1 MADMKVGIRIGA
13 TMDGSVGA
21 VVGKT
26 VRRLDRLKGAQR
38 DLAAAQERLSAR
50 RGALFDAFA
59 TGTVLAAPF
68 VGATRAAIVFESKM
82 ADVRK
87 VVDFET
93 PEQFQAMSRDI
104 LELSTRIPLAASG
117 IGDIVAAAGQ
127 AGVARGELLLFAED
141 VAKISVAF
149 DMTGEAA
156 GNAMTGLAT
165 NFGLTHAGSMMLA
178 GTVNHLSNNMD
189 ATAPAM
195 LNVMNRA
202 GGIATQFG
210 LTGQETAALAAT
222 FLALK
227 TPPEVAGTA
236 ISTMLTR
243 LADAPNQSQKFH
255 DALDELGLSAEEL
268 KMHIEEDA
276 QGALTSLLETIGDS
290 EDVIPILS
298 ALFGQEIADDIAK
311 LVGRTDQYTKA
322 LGLSKDET
330 AAASS
335 INEEYAARAATTENN
350 LQLLANK
357 TNVLAVNVGDALLP
371 AVNSA
376 VDVLGKFITAGA
388 GLAAEFPGVTT
399 AVVALAGGLGTL
411 VVGAALGRYA
421 AALVSVGWART
432 RIAAFRAMDG
442 AAALGRGLGRLSDGG
457 MAMAGRGARG
467 LGRGFR
473 GVARAAAR
481 PGDVVRGLG
490 RTLTDFT
497 DGASARGR
505 SGLGRLRGAFASVG
519 WAIRNPRAAVGGFG
533 RGLVGLARDGIPAA
547 VRGLGILRLALISTG
562 VGAIVVGLGTA
573 AALII
578 KYWEPIGAFFAGFGR
593 GFQAAFAPVFDTFP
607 GLRKLFTGIGDVISW
622 IWDLFAG
629 LFKPVDATAEQ
640 MEAFG
645 SVGERVGE
653 IVGTVFKALFETVGQ
668 VVEWIGK
675 VVSGIGDILSFGDK
689 DEDEDRPRPRGPR
702 RRPGAS
708 PTAGATVN
716 DEDAETPAVG
726 ATQPPGAATPTTAG
740 ATVGGRTPAP
750 TFDKP
755 VLAPTVFEDG
765 TIVAPVDATG
775 PDLAIPRPEVDPEA
789 VAANIEAE
797 VGALMGDGADTEEA
811 WDNIGRDLADLEQR
825 GGPAGDTDAIGGPG
839 SDFAPRV
846 DEGGL
851 APSFVFH
858 NVFEIHASG
867 EDLDREVERRFT
879 KMMRQAGVQ
888 AGLVE
893 AEETF

>member
-68 VGATRAAIVFESKM
+68 VGATRAAIGFESVM

-93 PEQFQAMSRDI
+93 PAQFQVMSRDI
-104 LELSTRIPLAASG
+104 LGLSAIVPVAASG
-117 IGDIVAAAGQ
+117 LGDIMAAAGQ
-127 AGVARGELLLFAED
+127 AGIARGELLRFTED
-141 VAKISVAF
+141 ASKMAVAF
-149 DMTGEAA
+149 DISGEEA
-156 GNAMTGLAT
+156 GARMTGLRSI
-165 NFGLTHAGSMMLA
+165 FKLSQDDVMSLA
-178 GTVNHLSNNMD
+178 GTINHLSNNMD

-195 LNVMNRA
+195 LNVMERA
-202 GGIATQFG
+202 GGMAPLFG
-210 LTGQETAALAAT
+210 LTAQETGALAAS

-227 TPPEVAGTA
+227 TRPEVAGTA
-236 ISTMLTR
+236 INAMLR
-243 LADAPNQSQKFH
+243 ILADAPNQSRKFH

-268 KMHIEEDA
+268 KLDIEQDA
-276 QGALTSLLETIGDS
+276 QGALLRLFETIGDA
-290 EDVIPILS
+290 EDKVPILS
-298 ALFGQEIADDIAK
+298 ALFGAEYADDIAK
-311 LVGRTDQYTKA
+311 LSGNLDIYRNA
-322 LGLSKDET
+322 LGLSADRQ
-330 AAASS
+330 AAATSVL
-335 INEEYAARAATTENN
+335 EEYRARAATTENN

-376 VDVLGKFITAGA
+376 VDILGNLVMTGA

-399 AVVALAGGLGTL
+399 AVVTLAGGLAILT
-411 VVGAALGRYA
+411 VGGALAGYA
-421 AALVSVGWART
+421 SALVSVGWART

-442 AAALGRGLGRLSDGG
+442 AAALGQGLVRLSDGG

-578 KYWEPIGAFFAGFGR
+578 KYWEPIGAFFSGFGR

-645 SVGERVGE
+645 DVGERIGE
-653 IVGTVFKALFETVGQ
+653 IVGTVFKELFDIVGK
-668 VVEWIGK
+668 VIIGIGK
-675 VVSGIGDILSFGDK
+675 VLNLVGLGGDE

-726 ATQPPGAATPTTAG
+726 APQSPGAATPTTAG
-740 ATVGGRTPAP
+740 ATVAGRTPASA
-750 TFDKP
+750 FDKP
-755 VLAPTVFEDG
+755 VLTPTVFEDG

-775 PDLAIPRPEVDPEA
+775 PGLAIPRPEVDPEA
-789 VAANIEAE
+789 VAANVEAE
-797 VGALMGDGADTEEA
+797 VGALFGDGADTEEA

-825 GGPAGDTDAIGGPG
+825 GSPAGDTDAIGGPG
-839 SDFAPRV
+839 SDFALRV

-858 NVFEIHASG
+858 QVFEIYASG
-867 EDLDREVERRFT
+867 EDLDREIQRRVAQA
-879 KMMRQAGVQ
+879 MRQASTQ